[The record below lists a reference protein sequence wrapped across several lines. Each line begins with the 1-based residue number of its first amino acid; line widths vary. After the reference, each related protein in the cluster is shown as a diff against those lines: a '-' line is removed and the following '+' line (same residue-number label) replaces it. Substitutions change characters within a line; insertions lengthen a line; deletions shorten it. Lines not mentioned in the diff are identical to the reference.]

1 MNALAHRSFL
11 AILSAAVV
19 IPTVVAGIVAIA
31 TTDKEIAPCNPEWGR
46 SRNGCNCI
54 APPKKGQWCAFG
66 CLIDSRTCKCGFEK
80 VKHHWLNWDLTEGW
94 YKYERNKQCFREEHA
109 VNYTTSCG
117 VECHSC
123 LVFRPCE
130 GISTDRLQKNLADVD
145 GGEEPSATISE
156 QDPLFSFDHQA
167 SAEKEEAATTAAGA
181 MPLESLSSSAIP
193 TRTEMMAK
201 TKPTVA
207 TFVFPLLLAAMIMVL
222 W

>member
-1 MNALAHRSFL
+1 MKEPNCATDRERLIGVWVNHDSVALSFSVFLVFLRSFL
-11 AILSAAVV
+11 QYPSHLDCPFCFHDQLLLIK
-19 IPTVVAGIVAIA
+19 PQHNIA
-31 TTDKEIAPCNPEWGR
+31 
-46 SRNGCNCI
+46 
-54 APPKKGQWCAFG
+54 
-66 CLIDSRTCKCGFEK
+66 
-80 VKHHWLNWDLTEGW
+80 GW

-193 TRTEMMAK
+193 NRTEMMAK